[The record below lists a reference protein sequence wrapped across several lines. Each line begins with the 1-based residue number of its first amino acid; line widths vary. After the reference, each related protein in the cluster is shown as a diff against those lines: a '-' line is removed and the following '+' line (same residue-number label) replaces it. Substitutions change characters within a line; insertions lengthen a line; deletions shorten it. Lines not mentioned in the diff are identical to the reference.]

1 MTLEAG
7 SGQVLAGPDIV
18 SRGFVY
24 VRGSESLMDEAKQVL
39 EDTMEYCMEKNITD
53 WGKIK
58 TSIKDD
64 LGEFVWKKIKEKTN
78 DYANY
83 YGSVGMCMNRLD
95 ESISNL
101 VAALKDSPEYR
112 NYQEMWERMK
122 QDPQNGAAGK

>member
-1 MTLEAG
+1 
-7 SGQVLAGPDIV
+7 
-18 SRGFVY
+18 
-24 VRGSESLMDEAKQVL
+24 
-39 EDTMEYCMEKNITD
+39 MEKN
-53 WGKIK
+53 
-58 TSIKDD
+58 
-64 LGEFVWKKIKEKTN
+64 KEKTN

-122 QDPQNGAAGK
+122 QDPQKVQQVNDFRKRTYLLQNSRDPQVDLFTEIDRLQQESAPLRAQPDVSEYIAAELALCRMVQHINYRLMQEIDFD

>member
-1 MTLEAG
+1 
-7 SGQVLAGPDIV
+7 
-18 SRGFVY
+18 
-24 VRGSESLMDEAKQVL
+24 
-39 EDTMEYCMEKNITD
+39 MEEN
-53 WGKIK
+53 
-58 TSIKDD
+58 
-64 LGEFVWKKIKEKTN
+64 KEKTN

-122 QDPQNGAAGK
+122 QDPQKVQQVNDFRKRTYLLQNSRDPQVDLFTEIDRLQQESAPLRAQPDVSEYLAAELALCRMVQHINYRLMQEIDFD

>member
-1 MTLEAG
+1 
-7 SGQVLAGPDIV
+7 
-18 SRGFVY
+18 
-24 VRGSESLMDEAKQVL
+24 
-39 EDTMEYCMEKNITD
+39 MEKN
-53 WGKIK
+53 
-58 TSIKDD
+58 
-64 LGEFVWKKIKEKTN
+64 KEKTN

-122 QDPQNGAAGK
+122 QDPQKVQQVNDFRKRTYLLQNSRDPQVDLFTEIDRLQQESAPLRAQPDVSEYLAAELALCRMVQHINYRLMQEIDFD